1 MITID
6 NIRIKYPDRIPVI
19 VKQYKDCT
27 LPELKKQKYLVP
39 KYMKI
44 NGFVYVIRRKIE
56 ITSEKALFITINGE
70 LCPSNSTLE
79 EIYNKHQNEDGY
91 LYIDYS
97 GEHTFG

>member
-1 MITID
+1 MTQVEKFKK
-6 NIRIKYPDRIPVI
+6 KYPDRIPII
-19 VKQYKDCT
+19 VNRYKDCI
-27 LPELKKQKYLVP
+27 LPDLEKNKYLVP
-39 KYMKI
+39 KDMKI
-44 NGFVYVIRRKIE
+44 NGFIYVIRRKIE

-79 EIYNKHQNEDGY
+79 EIYNKHQNDDGY